1 LLLVVV
7 VEVTREA
14 IMPEAVV
21 LADYLRDFQV

>member
-1 LLLVVV
+1 LLAVV
-7 VEVTREA
+7 VEVTQEA